1 MSQLKG
7 LKHFYI
13 PDEQSIYLLSHA
25 DAKKLKDWV
34 NLCISQLEGLGYSDI
49 ELLGKGAF
57 GFAFAGNAPSGES
70 RVFKFSRITLP
81 QHVQDR
87 LEEEAFMLSHVNHE
101 FVPRFIEYQQIRKQ
115 SILVMGRAPGEDL
128 EKVSLKT
135 GPLSPRIIVKI
146 AVQVGELLSSFRQ
159 YSE

>member
-70 RVFKFSRITLP
+70 RVFK
-81 QHVQDR
+81 
-87 LEEEAFMLSHVNHE
+87 LSLIH
-101 FVPRFIEYQQIRKQ
+101 I
-115 SILVMGRAPGEDL
+115 
-128 EKVSLKT
+128 
-135 GPLSPRIIVKI
+135 
-146 AVQVGELLSSFRQ
+146 
-159 YSE
+159 

>member
-34 NLCISQLEGLGYSDI
+34 SLCMAELKSLGYINI

-57 GFAFAGNAPSGES
+57 GFAFSG
-70 RVFKFSRITLP
+70 TC
-81 QHVQDR
+81 
-87 LEEEAFMLSHVNHE
+87 
-101 FVPRFIEYQQIRKQ
+101 
-115 SILVMGRAPGEDL
+115 
-128 EKVSLKT
+128 
-135 GPLSPRIIVKI
+135 
-146 AVQVGELLSSFRQ
+146 LLYTSDAAD
-159 YSE
+159 E